1 MTSDPQ
7 RQALRDASQW
17 FARMCASP
25 EHPGLQEQWQ
35 RWHRQSPLHQWAW
48 ERLTLLQSQV
58 GSVPGG
64 LAYQV
69 LDKTSLQPSA
79 LGRRTLLKG
88 LMLAAGAGTLGW
100 QGYREAPVWLADLS
114 THTGEQRRERLSDGS
129 VLVLDTGSAVD
140 VAFDAAT
147 RLVILRAG
155 EIHLT
160 SAKDPRP
167 LVVRSAQGDMRA
179 LGTRFSARQNDQQT
193 RLNVY
198 EHAVAVRPQQASAEQ
213 VIQSGQSV
221 HFDARA
227 VMDNTTLAPGEEA
240 WTQGRLVVEGWRLD
254 RLLNELQ
261 RYRSGYL
268 GCAPQVGQ
276 LKVSGSYRLD
286 DIDVTLAAIARAL
299 PVKVE
304 RYTAYWTRLVA
315 A

>member
-1 MTSDPQ
+1 VTSNAQ

-25 EHPGLQEQWQ
+25 DHPGLQEQWHH
-35 RWHRQSPLHQWAW
+35 WHRQNPLHQWAW

-69 LDKTSLQPSA
+69 LDKTSLQPPA

-88 LMLAAGAGTLGW
+88 LVLAAGAGSLGW

-114 THTGEQRRERLSDGS
+114 TRIGQQRRERLSDGS
-129 VLVLDTGSAVD
+129 VIVLDTGSAVD
-140 VAFDAAT
+140 IAFDSAT
-147 RLVILRAG
+147 RLLILRAG

-179 LGTRFSARQNDQQT
+179 LGTRFSVRQNDQQT

-213 VIQSGQSV
+213 IIQSGQSV

-227 VMDNTTLAPGEEA
+227 VLNNTTLAPGEEA
-240 WTQGRLVVEGWRLD
+240 WAQGRLVVEGWRLD
-254 RLLNELQ
+254 RLVSELQ

-268 GCAPQVGQ
+268 GCAPQVGH

-315 A
+315 G